1 MNYYRII
8 GLLEILSNDFEN
20 AKIILKQISQTN
32 ELNVFLSL
40 MTGAESEETLKEF
53 INELTKDIWTYSN
66 AVTSVSESKDKH
78 QSLIEDY
85 FELKTGVA
93 FLGSGSEGIAFTD
106 NTFVYKSYFNMPIK
120 DWMFLKEKSASFSN
134 SSLLER
140 IDCFEKG
147 KNKFIRYPFHSFQSL
162 QSVNEKEIIDFFKF
176 CKANQFLF
184 TNIAP
189 KNFIQTLS
197 GQMKLIDYGKSFEP
211 FTEEKFIN
219 AIKRAFLMY
228 RFPTMN
234 DEEFKTIT
242 AKINIGETPHKI
254 ESWQVFYD
262 KIYNIR
268 TV

>member
-20 AKIILKQISQTN
+20 AKIISNQVSQTR
-32 ELNVFLSL
+32 ELNVFHSL
-40 MTGAESEETLKEF
+40 MKSAECEETLKNF
-53 INELTKDIWTYSN
+53 INELTTDIWTYSN
-66 AVTSVSESKDKH
+66 AVTSVSESNDKH
-78 QSLIEDY
+78 QSLIEEF
-85 FELKTGVA
+85 FELKMNVT

-106 NTFVYKSYFNMPIK
+106 KTWVYKSYFNMPIK
-120 DWMFLKEKSASFSN
+120 DWEFLKEKSTLFSN

-147 KNKFIRYPFHSFQSL
+147 KNKFIRYPFHPFQYL
-162 QSVNEKEIIDFFKF
+162 QTVDENEIIQFLKF
-176 CKANQFLF
+176 CKANQFVF

-228 RFPTMN
+228 RFPTMI
-234 DEEFKTIT
+234 DEDFKIIT
-242 AKINIGETPHKI
+242 AKINIGETPDEIKGWEMFYSKI
-254 ESWQVFYD
+254 LS
-262 KIYNIR
+262 
-268 TV
+268 

>member
-8 GLLEILSNDFEN
+8 GLLKVLSDDFEN
-20 AKIILKQISQTN
+20 AKIILKHFSQTN

-40 MTGAESEETLKEF
+40 MANAECEETLKNF
-53 INELTKDIWTYSN
+53 IKELTTDIWTYSN
-66 AVTSVSESKDKH
+66 AVTIVSESKDKH
-78 QSLIEDY
+78 QSLIEDF
-85 FELKTGVA
+85 FELKTNVT
-93 FLGSGSEGIAFTD
+93 FLGSGSEGIVFTD
-106 NTFVYKSYFNMPIK
+106 NTWVYKSFFNMPIK
-120 DWMFLKEKSASFSN
+120 DWKFLKEKSTSFSN

-147 KNKFIRYPFHSFQSL
+147 KNKFIRYPFHPFQSL
-162 QSVNEKEIIDFFKF
+162 QTVNENELIQFLKF
-176 CKANQFLF
+176 CEANRFVF

-228 RFPTMN
+228 RFPTMI
-234 DEEFKTIT
+234 DEDFKTIT
-242 AKINIGETPHKI
+242 AKINIGETPNEIDEWQIFYNKI
-254 ESWQVFYD
+254 LS
-262 KIYNIR
+262 
-268 TV
+268 